1 MLGNKG
7 AECFA
12 WSGAHDDDA
21 EFRRRYAATPERVA
35 FMLTWHR
42 DDATTQA
49 ARERLESLT

>member
-1 MLGNKG
+1 VLGNKG